1 MRDNP
6 KPYEI
11 YTHFKGEK
19 YQVITLAEQE
29 ETGEIQV
36 VYQAL
41 YGEHKMYVRS
51 LSSFL
56 EETDQEK
63 YPDADQKYRF
73 LREGEKPVADQTYG
87 GPKSVEK
94 DGMHRSGTV
103 EDRQS
108 MEVVSEEEANPE
120 DFVIDPL
127 VIEFLDSD
135 SSEER
140 LNILAALHHRI
151 TDDMINTMAIA
162 VDVEVNDGEL
172 ENRYRELKNCIVTK
186 ERYECNRLR

>member
-73 LREGEKPVADQTYG
+73 LREGEKPVADQVYG
-87 GPKSVEK
+87 GTGSVEK
-94 DGMHRSGTV
+94 DGIHRGGTV

-108 MEVVSEEEANPE
+108 METVSEEEENPD

>member
-36 VYQAL
+36 VYQAM

-73 LREGEKPVADQTYG
+73 LREGEKPVADQVYG
-87 GPKSVEK
+87 GTGSVEK
-94 DGMHRSGTV
+94 DGIHRGGTV

-108 MEVVSEEEANPE
+108 METVSEEEENPD

>member
-73 LREGEKPVADQTYG
+73 LREGEKPVAEQVYG
-87 GPKSVEK
+87 GTGSVEK
-94 DGMHRSGTV
+94 DGIHRGGTV

-108 MEVVSEEEANPE
+108 METVSEEEENPD

>member
-73 LREGEKPVADQTYG
+73 LREGEKPVADEVNG
-87 GPKSVEK
+87 GTGRVEK
-94 DGMHRSGTV
+94 DGMHRGGTI

-108 MEVVSEEEANPE
+108 VEDASEEEENPD